1 MSKTSEQDRDKQD
14 NIDLRRRITQDFISD
29 ERFSEYVAGYRR
41 QGLTYENLADAYLN
55 MLHMWLTE
63 VDANATMRDEI
74 ARLSGLLYGRGTPLD
89 QDLFTDIPPA

>member
-1 MSKTSEQDRDKQD
+1 
-14 NIDLRRRITQDFISD
+14 
-29 ERFSEYVAGYRR
+29 
-41 QGLTYENLADAYLN
+41 

>member
-41 QGLTYENLADAYLN
+41 QGLTNTNL
-55 MLHMWLTE
+55 
-63 VDANATMRDEI
+63 
-74 ARLSGLLYGRGTPLD
+74 
-89 QDLFTDIPPA
+89 